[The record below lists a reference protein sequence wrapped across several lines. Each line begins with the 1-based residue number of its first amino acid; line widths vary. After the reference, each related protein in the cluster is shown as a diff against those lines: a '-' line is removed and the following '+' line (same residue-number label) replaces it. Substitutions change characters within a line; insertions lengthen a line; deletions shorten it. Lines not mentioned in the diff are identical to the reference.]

1 MIYYVYIIRS
11 NKKNYTYIG
20 LTNCIERRFN
30 EHNLG
35 YVKKTKYYS
44 PFTLI
49 YSERCKTRHDARQRK
64 KYFKSG
70 FGREFLKT
78 L

>member
-20 LTNCIERRFN
+20 LTNCIERKFN
-30 EHNLG
+30 EHTLG

-44 PFTLI
+44 PC
-49 YSERCKTRHDARQRK
+49 ETRQGARQK
-64 KYFKSG
+64 EKYLKNG
-70 FGREFLKT
+70 FDREFLKT